1 VILVRLARALSRVA
15 HHIKART
22 QGFCSRRL
30 LHPLTSVVV
39 KRFGRL
45 QDHPNHT
52 RRQQAYETRQGAK
65 SRAVERLQCSG
76 LDEGLIETRMLMR
89 TEGA

>member
-1 VILVRLARALSRVA
+1 MPGIEGTADMVWGGENWVRRTAL
-15 HHIKART
+15 
-22 QGFCSRRL
+22 
-30 LHPLTSVVV
+30 V

-52 RRQQAYETRQGAK
+52 RRQQAYETRQGTK